1 MTKADPFAS
10 WNDDYK
16 QAQSLTTAAQVRQLR
31 ENEHQAGRHLKEALT
46 YYQSQ
51 QWTVDGV
58 EAEALDTLLNQ
69 LRQARETAAT
79 LRQQAETNLGK
90 LLHSQRP
97 FEDAAT
103 LTQRH
108 ADMVRAATPPAV
120 TKDTVEPSPL
130 ESFLSARTPK
140 AHQPTLLP
148 RKAKART
155 RSL

>member
-69 LRQARETAAT
+69 LRQASETAAS
-79 LRQQAETNLGK
+79 LRQQAETTLGK

-97 FEDAAT
+97 YEDVTA

-108 ADMVRAATPPAV
+108 ADLVNAAKPAHRPEE
-120 TKDTVEPSPL
+120 TVEPTPL
-130 ESFLSARTPK
+130 ETFLSLHARKPDEPKPVFNKPRKRART
-140 AHQPTLLP
+140 L
-148 RKAKART
+148 
-155 RSL
+155 